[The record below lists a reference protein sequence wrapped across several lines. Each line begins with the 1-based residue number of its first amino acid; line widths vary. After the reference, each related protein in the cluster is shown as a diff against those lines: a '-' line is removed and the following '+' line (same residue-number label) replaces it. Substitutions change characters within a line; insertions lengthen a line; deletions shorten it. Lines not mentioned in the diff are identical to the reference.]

1 MHRGAHDFDEVA
13 CTKTSS
19 SIIKFDQ
26 FGTTSEPV
34 KGGSHMRVPDQCR
47 WRVRDEEPEAAF
59 DLEPASFALLELRF
73 NEATVCLNAI

>member
-1 MHRGAHDFDEVA
+1 MIPMRSRVQKRAVSLLNF
-13 CTKTSS
+13 
-19 SIIKFDQ
+19 IN
-26 FGTTSEPV
+26 SELFFELV
-34 KGGSHMRVPDQCR
+34 KGGSHMRIPDQCR